1 MSNRAS
7 FDFTAR
13 LWDSVTGNCLR
24 VFTDH
29 GKYVF
34 ALSFSPDGGLLASGG
49 GDGSLYVYDV
59 KVSSGSRLIGRL
71 GLTVGSDS
79 RTNLE
84 LVVRRED
91 RYFRD

>member
-1 MSNRAS
+1 M
-7 FDFTAR
+7 
-13 LWDSVTGNCLR
+13 R

-84 LVVRRED
+84 LVVRRKD
-91 RYFRD
+91 RHFRD